1 MPGYHSLPEW
11 LDNALEHHLP
21 PEFDQARL
29 VSPFTHDFG
38 ICRFWVRSV
47 FEARRM
53 ASPNPA
59 IEKGTAWSVMG
70 DLNVDCEWPRAMSGV
85 MIPTCVKA

>member
-1 MPGYHSLPEW
+1 
-11 LDNALEHHLP
+11 
-21 PEFDQARL
+21 
-29 VSPFTHDFG
+29 
-38 ICRFWVRSV
+38 V

-70 DLNVDCEWPRAMSGV
+70 DLNVDCEWP
-85 MIPTCVKA
+85 